1 MHHLQLGVQ
10 YTPNRVWSFRVGS
23 LRFSWAFTDPV
34 ITLHLD
40 AFAVAVAESIDNRI
54 YGAACMM

>member
-1 MHHLQLGVQ
+1 M
-10 YTPNRVWSFRVGS
+10 GS

-40 AFAVAVAESIDNRI
+40 AFAVAVAVAETIDNRI

>member
-1 MHHLQLGVQ
+1 M
-10 YTPNRVWSFRVGS
+10 GS

-40 AFAVAVAESIDNRI
+40 AFAVAVAETIDNRI